1 MTCLTGVGLRPR
13 APRHSAPVRSHD
25 RGGNADLQDGQAHQ
39 AALRPDARSQVCH
52 LDGQLL
58 ELRRAVSIGLFGLQ
72 GRGQDHS
79 RRRLRSRLPAAPRS
93 AHRRALKD
101 SRQDDARAL
110 AGESS
115 AAGWGH
121 GCRIG
126 MDAKDIYAR
135 LKRQFPGKVRDFKG
149 EVKEPYLTVDA
160 LFIVDVCRFL
170 RDDTNLQ
177 FEVLSDLTALD
188 WPKEEKLQVVYHLF
202 SYGQNHQI
210 VLKVDLPRDN
220 PKVATVEGVW
230 KVANWFEREVYDLF
244 GVIFEGHSDLR
255 RIMLPEDWVGYPLR
269 KDYVEQEEYDG
280 ISTQRAP
287 LVEKLLR

>member
-1 MTCLTGVGLRPR
+1 
-13 APRHSAPVRSHD
+13 
-25 RGGNADLQDGQAHQ
+25 
-39 AALRPDARSQVCH
+39 
-52 LDGQLL
+52 
-58 ELRRAVSIGLFGLQ
+58 
-72 GRGQDHS
+72 
-79 RRRLRSRLPAAPRS
+79 
-93 AHRRALKD
+93 
-101 SRQDDARAL
+101 
-110 AGESS
+110 
-115 AAGWGH
+115 
-121 GCRIG
+121 

-135 LKRQFPGKVRDFKG
+135 LERQFSGKVGDFKG

-160 LFIVDVCRFL
+160 LSIVGVCRFL
-170 RDDTNLQ
+170 RDDADLQ
-177 FEVLSDLTALD
+177 FAVLSDLTALD
-188 WPKEEKLQVVYHLF
+188 WPKEEKFQVVYHLF
-202 SYGQNHQI
+202 SYSDNHQI

-220 PKVATVEGVW
+220 PKIATVEGVW